1 MTKFLLPFQQDDMKT
16 GPFSSTSILIS
27 TFAVALMIAVQ
38 ADPLVVL
45 AAIFMV
51 LLTGL
56 IAGTRW
62 RTVLSLAAKF
72 ELVVLFWIFFVPFLY
87 GNTVV
92 TTLNLPTGPVYIYQE
107 GIEFGVLIGLR
118 MMSLILLFLIA
129 LSQMTLTGFM
139 GALRTLR
146 VPSSILGSLLIMLRY
161 VPLFI
166 EERKRMQDA
175 QSLRGLERGTRG
187 NRIRSLGFMVGSNI
201 DRAFDRSI
209 SVYESMK
216 LRGFGGKMVL
226 RGGGFKKLDAIL
238 LVVLILLYVALFIV
252 LPNMLEALI
261 I

>member
-1 MTKFLLPFQQDDMKT
+1 MKN
-16 GPFSSTSILIS
+16 GSFSAASILIS

-38 ADPLVVL
+38 TNPPIVL
-45 AAIFMV
+45 AAIIMV
-51 LLTGL
+51 LLAGL
-56 IAGTRW
+56 VAGTRW

-72 ELVVLFWIFFVPFLY
+72 ELVILFWIFFVPFLY
-87 GNTVV
+87 GETVV
-92 TTLNLPTGPVYIYQE
+92 TTLNLPIGQVSIYQE
-107 GIEFGVLIGLR
+107 GIEFGILIGLR

-146 VPSSILGSLLIMLRY
+146 VPRSILGSLLIMLRY

-175 QSLRGLERGTRG
+175 QSLRGFERGTRG
-187 NRIRSLGFMVGSNI
+187 NRIQSLGFMIGSNI

-216 LRGFGGKMVL
+216 LRGFGGEVVL
-226 RGGGFKKLDAIL
+226 RGGDFKKLDTIL
-238 LVVLILLYVALFIV
+238 LVILILVYVTLFMVIPNV
-252 LPNMLEALI
+252 LEVLMI
-261 I
+261 

>member
-1 MTKFLLPFQQDDMKT
+1 MKK
-16 GPFSSTSILIS
+16 GPFSPTSILIS
-27 TFAVALMIAVQ
+27 TFAVALMIAIQ
-38 ADPLVVL
+38 MNPMVVL

-51 LLTGL
+51 LIGGL

-72 ELVVLFWIFFVPFLY
+72 ELAILFWVFFVPFLY
-87 GNTVV
+87 GETIL
-92 TTLNLPTGPVYIYQE
+92 TTLNLPTGPVNIYQE
-107 GIEFGVLIGLR
+107 GIDFGILIGLR

-146 VPSSILGSLLIMLRY
+146 VPNSILGSLLIMLRY

-166 EERKRMQDA
+166 EERKRMHDA
-175 QSLRGLERGTRG
+175 QSLRGFERGTRG
-187 NRIRSLGFMVGSNI
+187 NRILSLGFMVGSSI

-216 LRGFGGKMVL
+216 LRGFGGKVVL
-226 RGGGFKKLDAIL
+226 RGGGFKKLDTVL
-238 LVVLILLYVALFIV
+238 LVILILLYVALFIV
-252 LPNMLEALI
+252 VPNTLEALI